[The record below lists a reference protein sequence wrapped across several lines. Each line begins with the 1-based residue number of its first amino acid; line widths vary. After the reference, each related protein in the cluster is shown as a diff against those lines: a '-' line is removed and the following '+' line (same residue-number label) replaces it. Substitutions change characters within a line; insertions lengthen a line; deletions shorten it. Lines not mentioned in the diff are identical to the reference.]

1 MYSLPNPFPDVNAIG
16 QKCPIIVMVQP
27 ASIECIKCHATT
39 NQLCSTIISAQLSVL
54 YPLSYAKHLSFF
66 YLIRDT
72 MWQSQTVFYQ
82 TRDLCTY
89 CFYKKRLYGLT
100 L

>member
-66 YLIRDT
+66 YPIRDT
-72 MWQSQTVFYQ
+72 MWKSQTVFVK
-82 TRDLCTY
+82 LVTY
-89 CFYKKRLYGLT
+89 VLTVFIKRGYMD
-100 L
+100 